1 MKPVDRGGRTASLRH
16 TLRMIRRGNNPRW
29 QGHVTRLLIGSLAAH
44 RILSFDTLLRME
56 WAVRRLLGQPLS
68 RRDWGRMMFTDKVN
82 YRRLRDHDAVFQTFC
97 DKMEMRRFV
106 TERLGAH
113 SVPDLLQVGPRAAE
127 FGERPGPYVLKANHG
142 SGMVTYV
149 GEGRTLSM
157 DDMQE
162 AERWLATDY
171 AWRGLEW
178 AYRGA
183 RPLLLAEEELY
194 GADGSSP
201 PPEYKLFTF
210 QGKVEMIQVDM
221 DRFGD
226 HRRLLRRPDWTPLD
240 GMLLYPR
247 PDDTDQ
253 RRPDTL
259 DLMVAWASTLGQD
272 LDFIRVD
279 LYDVGERI
287 YVGELTP
294 YPGNGRVRFEPESLD
309 TWLGRKWR
317 SIPEVS

>member
-1 MKPVDRGGRTASLRH
+1 MRT
-16 TLRMIRRGNNPRW
+16 
-29 QGHVTRLLIGSLAAH
+29 
-44 RILSFDTLLRME
+44 
-56 WAVRRLLGQPLS
+56 
-68 RRDWGRMMFTDKVN
+68 
-82 YRRLRDHDAVFQTFC
+82 
-97 DKMEMRRFV
+97 FV
-106 TERLGAH
+106 VERLGAD
-113 SVPDLLQVGPRAAE
+113 SVPDLLHVGAHAAE
-127 FGERPGPYVLKANHG
+127 FAERLGPYVLKANHG

-149 GEGRTLSM
+149 GEGRTLSI
-157 DDMQE
+157 DDLRE
-162 AERWLATDY
+162 AEAWLDVDY

-183 RPLLLAEEELY
+183 RPLLLAEETLH
-194 GADGSSP
+194 GADGSFP

-240 GMLLYPR
+240 GALLYPR

-253 RRPDTL
+253 PCPDTL
-259 DLMVAWASTLGQD
+259 DLMVAWAAKLGQD

-287 YVGELTP
+287 YVGELTSC
-294 YPGNGRVRFEPESLD
+294 PGNGRVRFEPEGLD
-309 TWLGRKWR
+309 AWLGGKWR
-317 SIPEVS
+317 SIPAIS